1 MTEEEVRTTAIG
13 ILGREIN
20 RKNRT
25 NADKKAHMLN
35 VIQIMIRK
43 GMRSGLF
50 DPFFGLDIERNA
62 ASIFI

>member
-1 MTEEEVRTTAIG
+1 MRTTAIG

-25 NADKKAHMLN
+25 YADKKAQMLN

-43 GMRSGLF
+43 GMRSGL
-50 DPFFGLDIERNA
+50 DIERNA